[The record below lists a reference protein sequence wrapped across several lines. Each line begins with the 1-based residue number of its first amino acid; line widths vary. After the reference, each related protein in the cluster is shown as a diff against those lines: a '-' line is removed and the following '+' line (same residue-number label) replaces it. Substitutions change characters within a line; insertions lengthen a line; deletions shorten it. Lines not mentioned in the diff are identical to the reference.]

1 MLNEYKYMNGKCTN
15 KNVTGEQVAGQS
27 RRRQEDKVSRSIKER
42 NGMGRRIE
50 TGVKIR
56 LDFNRNALS
65 NSIKVLKLSKD
76 LKGIVI
82 RSWGERKG
90 SGYLGKELNESFL
103 GLEKRE

>member
-1 MLNEYKYMNGKCTN
+1 
-15 KNVTGEQVAGQS
+15 
-27 RRRQEDKVSRSIKER
+27 
-42 NGMGRRIE
+42 MGRRIE